1 MDKDF
6 IFIEKILRR
15 AISDEYSTEI
25 LNSLY
30 EDILEDIRTSAD
42 EDYNEDDV
50 KLALGRVLI
59 DKLNIEA

>member
-30 EDILEDIRTSAD
+30 EDTLEDIRTSAD
-42 EDYNEDDV
+42 KDYNEDDV

-59 DKLNIEA
+59 DKLNIEV